1 MASPRTPSSRNSG
14 YTDLVEV
21 EDLVIDVQLFAYLAK
36 YSPTGQETFKL
47 ELDSTA
53 TVGLLF
59 SQLKISQD
67 VERVVLVNGRQAK
80 DSTRLK
86 DGDDV
91 FVFPPM
97 VGG

>member
-1 MASPRTPSSRNSG
+1 MASPRTSSLRNSG
-14 YTDLVEV
+14 YADLVEV

-36 YSPTGQETFKL
+36 YSPTGQETFTL
-47 ELDSTA
+47 QLDSTA
-53 TVGLLF
+53 TVGLLCAQF
-59 SQLKISQD
+59 KIPQD
-67 VERVVLVNGRQAK
+67 VERMVLVNGRQAK

-97 VGG
+97 AGG